1 MAVNLSFRVADT
13 EITFPIG
20 ADAALFELLRP
31 SLPNEVALVSDVRE
45 PGEPE
50 AIAGED
56 LANAADQ
63 LLRAIRKGVPGFPA
77 VYYLKDQTGGTI
89 HSGMTCKIQGHNYRF
104 LVGLGR
110 CSMAPNEPPYG
121 AATDLRERDEIQTD
135 EGTFKIVRKT
145 KPTEISKMLRSIRD
159 FAHTHRTAKII
170 KLLC

>member
-1 MAVNLSFRVADT
+1 MAVNLSFRVADAQ
-13 EITFPIG
+13 ITFPIG

-31 SLPNEVALVSDVRE
+31 SLPNEVALVSDVRD

-77 VYYLKDQTGGTI
+77 VYSLKSSRGTI
-89 HSGMTCKIQGHNYRF
+89 HSGMSCNVNGRHHHF
-104 LVGLGR
+104 VVGLNQ
-110 CSMAPNEPPYG
+110 CSMAPSMPPYG